1 MGRLVGTSGG
11 RSGGPTNSCHGR
23 TFPRVWWEE
32 TSPRGNLTDTMPAL
46 VLIVVAVVSGVLAW
60 AVARRYPYDVP
71 GSATAEPVTAA
82 IRRSAGHHR
91 ALRRWLRAR
100 RDPRVA
106 TGLLLT
112 LAAAVVVGAGLVIG
126 VLAYLVRGHD
136 ALRHIDNGAARWGR
150 EHSTEVSDAI
160 VNGATQLGET
170 WFVIVA
176 GLLVA
181 AFEWRRGSSRLVAPF
196 LVVVV
201 AGDKL
206 LTTGIKELAN
216 RARPTLEPMAETL
229 GPSFPSGHSST
240 AAAFFAAAAL
250 VLGRARS
257 PRTRAFIAGAA
268 VALAVAVAASRV
280 LLAVHWT
287 SDVVAGLA
295 LGGAWFALCAVAV
308 GGRLLRF
315 GATAER
321 VRRRTRAT
329 SGAPHG

>member
-1 MGRLVGTSGG
+1 
-11 RSGGPTNSCHGR
+11 
-23 TFPRVWWEE
+23 
-32 TSPRGNLTDTMPAL
+32 MPAL
-46 VLIVVAVVSGVLAW
+46 VLIAVALLGGLIAW
-60 AVARRYPYDVP
+60 AVARRYPSSETP
-71 GSATAEPVTAA
+71 GAVAAQPVSVAVG
-82 IRRSAGHHR
+82 RSAAHHR
-91 ALRRWLRAR
+91 RLQRWLRAR

-112 LAAAVVVGAGLVIG
+112 LAAAVVAAAGLVIG
-126 VLAYLVRGHD
+126 VLAYLVRGND
-136 ALRHIDNGAARWGR
+136 ALRRIDNGAARWGR
-150 EHSTEVSDAI
+150 EHASGASDAI
-160 VNGATQLGET
+160 VDGATQMGET

-181 AFEWRRGSSRLVAPF
+181 AYAWRRGSSRLVVPF
-196 LVVVV
+196 LIVVV

-216 RARPTLEPMAETL
+216 RARPTLEPVAETL

-240 AAAFFAAAAL
+240 AAAFFAGAAL
-250 VLGRARS
+250 LLGLGASPRAR
-257 PRTRAFIAGAA
+257 ALIAGAA
-268 VALAVAVAASRV
+268 VGLAVAVAASRV

-295 LGGAWFALCAVAV
+295 LGWAWFALCAVAF

-321 VRRRTRAT
+321 VQRGARAAP
-329 SGAPHG
+329 GAPPG

>member
-1 MGRLVGTSGG
+1 
-11 RSGGPTNSCHGR
+11 
-23 TFPRVWWEE
+23 
-32 TSPRGNLTDTMPAL
+32 MPAL
-46 VLIVVAVVSGVLAW
+46 VLIAVALLCGVIAW
-60 AVARRYPYDVP
+60 AVARRYPHDEP
-71 GSATAEPVTAA
+71 GAVTARPVSDA
-82 IRRSAGHHR
+82 AEESARGHRR
-91 ALRRWLRAR
+91 LERWLRAR
-100 RDPRVA
+100 RDPRMA

-112 LAAAVVVGAGLVIG
+112 IAAAVVAGAGLVIG
-126 VLAYLVRGHD
+126 VLAYLVRGND
-136 ALRHIDNGAARWGR
+136 ALRRIDNGAARWGR
-150 EHSTEVSDAI
+150 EHASDASDAI
-160 VNGATQLGET
+160 VDGATQLGET

-181 AFEWRRGSSRLVAPF
+181 AWAWRRGTNRIMVPF

-216 RARPTLEPMAETL
+216 RARPTLEPIAETL

-240 AAAFFAAAAL
+240 AAAFFAGAAL
-250 VLGRARS
+250 VLGLDRS
-257 PRTRAFIAGAA
+257 PRVRALIAGAA
-268 VALAVAVAASRV
+268 VGLAVAVAASRV

-295 LGGAWFALCAVAV
+295 LGWAWFALCAVAF

-321 VRRRTRAT
+321 VQRRARAAP
-329 SGAPHG
+329 GAPPG

>member
-1 MGRLVGTSGG
+1 
-11 RSGGPTNSCHGR
+11 
-23 TFPRVWWEE
+23 
-32 TSPRGNLTDTMPAL
+32 MPAL
-46 VLIVVAVVSGVLAW
+46 VLIAVALLSGLIAW
-60 AVARRYPYDVP
+60 AVARRYPSETP
-71 GSATAEPVTAA
+71 GAVAARPVSVAVG
-82 IRRSAGHHR
+82 RSAEHHR
-91 ALRRWLRAR
+91 RLQRWLRAR

-112 LAAAVVVGAGLVIG
+112 LAAAVVAAAGLVIG
-126 VLAYLVRGHD
+126 VLAYLVRGND
-136 ALRHIDNGAARWGR
+136 ALRRIDNGAARWGR
-150 EHSTEVSDAI
+150 EHASDVSDAI
-160 VNGATQLGET
+160 VDGATQMGET

-181 AFEWRRGSSRLVAPF
+181 AYAWRRGSSRLVAPF
-196 LVVVV
+196 LIVVV

-206 LTTGIKELAN
+206 VTTGIKELAN
-216 RARPTLEPMAETL
+216 RARPTLEPIAETL

-240 AAAFFAAAAL
+240 AAAFFAGVAL
-250 VLGRARS
+250 VLGLGRS
-257 PRTRAFIAGAA
+257 PQTRALIAGAA

-295 LGGAWFALCAVAV
+295 LGWAWFALCAIAF

-321 VRRRTRAT
+321 VQRHARA
-329 SGAPHG
+329 APDAPPG